1 MFKLG
6 IVVNPFAGLGGPMAM
21 KGSDGLDLNSVH
33 ANDFGRSAARA
44 QRCLDRIAASDIDD
58 VTVYGFAGLMSAQSE
73 VSDATTI
80 GGLPFVSVGQPVNP
94 NLTTQVDTQHAA
106 RTLADIGVD
115 VLLFVGGDGTARDIF
130 SAVGTA
136 IPCLG
141 VPAGVK
147 MHSGVYAVSP
157 ESAADIVIALVTG
170 KLVDVTQQEVRDIDE
185 EAFRAG
191 TVRSKYFGELTV
203 PSIGGFLQHVKAGG
217 REQKELVLAD
227 IADQIIDEMDPN
239 TLYVIG
245 PGSTTAAIMDQL
257 GLDNTLL
264 GVDLIANFELQAR
277 DVSADSLMQNIISHD
292 GPVKAVITAIGGQG
306 HILGRG
312 NQQLTPAI
320 IKRIGRDNFI
330 IIATKT
336 KITELNGRP
345 LLVDSNDPEVDRE
358 WQGFIKVI
366 TGYRDSVMY
375 RVSASGE

>member
-21 KGSDGLDLNSVH
+21 KGSDGLDLSRVH
-33 ANDFGRSAARA
+33 ADDLGRSAARA
-44 QRCLDRIAASDIDD
+44 LRCLERIAESG
-58 VTVYGFAGLMSAQSE
+58 VEELTVYGFAGLMSAQSAAND
-73 VSDATTI
+73 VPRIA
-80 GGLPFVSVGQPVNP
+80 GLPFISVGQPADP
-94 NLTTQVDTQHAA
+94 NLTTQVDTQEAA
-106 RTLADIGVD
+106 QAIVKAGVD
-115 VLLFVGGDGTARDIF
+115 LLLFVGGDGTARDIF
-130 SAVGTA
+130 SAVGTR

-157 ESAADIVIALVTG
+157 ESAADIVVALITG
-170 KLVDVTQQEVRDIDE
+170 KLVEVTQQEVRDIDE

-227 IADQIIDEMDPN
+227 IGDHIIEEMDPES
-239 TLYVIG
+239 LYVVG
-245 PGSTTAAIMDQL
+245 PGSTTAAIMAQL

-264 GVDLIANFELQAR
+264 GVDLIANFELQAS
-277 DVSADSLMQNIISHD
+277 DVNAELLMQAITDHQ

-320 IKRIGRDNFI
+320 IRLIGRDNFI
-330 IIATKT
+330 IVATKT

-345 LLVDSNDPEVDRE
+345 LLVDSNDPNVDRE
-358 WQGFIKVI
+358 WQGFIKVV

>member
-6 IVVNPFAGLGGPMAM
+6 LVVNPFAGLGGPMAM
-21 KGSDGLDLNSVH
+21 KGSDGLDLATVQSS
-33 ANDFGRSAARA
+33 DFGRSAARA
-44 QRCLDRIAASDIDD
+44 LRCLARIASSGIQD
-58 VTVYGFAGLMSAQSE
+58 VTVYGFSGLMSAQSE
-73 VSDATTI
+73 SDDALTV
-80 GGLPFVSVGQPVNP
+80 GGLPFVSVGHAANA
-94 NLTTQVDTQHAA
+94 NLTTQADTQQAA
-106 RTLADIGVD
+106 QSLAEIGVD
-115 VLLFVGGDGTARDIF
+115 LLLFVGGDGTARDIY
-130 SAVGTA
+130 SAVGA
-136 IPCLG
+136 CIPCLG

-170 KLVDVTQQEVRDIDE
+170 KLVDVSQQEVRDIDE
-185 EAFRAG
+185 DAFRAG
-191 TVRSKYFGELTV
+191 NVRSKYFGELTV

-227 IADQIIDEMDPN
+227 IADQIIDEMEPE

-245 PGSTTAAIMDQL
+245 PGSTTAAIMAQL

-264 GVDLIANFELQAR
+264 GVDLITNFELKAS
-277 DVSADSLMQNIISHD
+277 DVSAASLMQSITDHD

-345 LLVDSNDPEVDRE
+345 LLVDSNDQEVDRE
-358 WQGFIKVI
+358 WLGFIKVI